1 MLYAPQGPVLCLTVV
16 PDVGKT
22 SKQLE
27 LVTPVFEQAHVLIQ
41 FPNPAG
47 PYIQD
52 PEDIL
57 NPKSQVISSAT
68 KSKSHA
74 AASASK
80 LK

>member
-41 FPNPAG
+41 FPK
-47 PYIQD
+47 
-52 PEDIL
+52 PEVTLLYVHWVELLPEVSTL
-57 NPKSQVISSAT
+57 NPQ
-68 KSKSHA
+68 
-74 AASASK
+74 
-80 LK
+80 L